1 MKEKINEYL
10 DNRVK
15 KEEVEDILK
24 DKEYASYYEDL
35 KKMKEGLWELRV
47 ETPDFVS
54 KLGLIE
60 RKRTFFRYSFA
71 FAAVLIIVFGVVFSR
86 NLILTKQL
94 AHNQTTV
101 TREFKGSQFL
111 VPAQMPQIKVKI
123 GGESKDA
130 LIEKLEHIANLK
142 EVDEI
147 NSVYVFEVEGSK
159 VNDFINTIKTFSGA
173 DILEDTL
180 SNANIDSNA
189 SYEVKVILET
199 K

>member
-111 VPAQMPQIKVKI
+111 VFAQMPQIKVKI

-142 EVDEI
+142 EVDEV